1 MHLNLKCTASLPPY
15 RVCAMTVD
23 HLQKEFHFTVRLII
37 FVIKMSGKKV
47 IASEAINNVR
57 LFEVQL
63 ITEM

>member
-1 MHLNLKCTASLPPY
+1 
-15 RVCAMTVD
+15 MTVD